1 MSYCSDRLKALKI
14 TEKANKWKALTPDN
28 RTIDFRFFMPDDKD
42 NIDIGY
48 IAPDGYVVQY
58 ETENRKIRD
67 FKRTR
72 LKEPKP
78 GQGKYVQPPETET
91 YAFCTPAI
99 LKAYKDKE
107 KLKTLYIVE
116 GEFKAFALSN
126 FGLPA
131 MGIGGIQNFKDKN
144 KAYIHPFILDVCKV
158 CQVENIEL
166 IHDADAFKMEWKEGQ
181 ELTTRPNDFYSSV
194 NTFNELLKPYDI
206 QLYYAHVVKD
216 SDFKGIDDLL
226 YGVVDQNLVIEEVKS
241 LLAGAKE
248 RKYIL
253 TYQIT
258 GISSFRIKQIF
269 GIDSAQSFYEMNQ
282 SELENREFVY
292 RGEYYFVNGEGKLQ
306 VSWKGEQRNYL
317 RIGVDYYK
325 RVLDIDADGQTE
337 IKIDK
342 WTEKTI
348 RDDFHNSKE
357 FLKNIIKCDAFTN
370 VPENDPDKYQRIIHV
385 EKETV
390 KSVLYNRYEPIYHVP
405 KEGDWRTINKLLH
418 HIFDYRNL
426 DGDPLYEFALDYIQL
441 LYTQPRK
448 HLPILCLVS
457 SERKTGK
464 TTFLRLMKSIF
475 LENMSTLDSQRLI
488 SNFNSMMAGK
498 LVVGVDESFI
508 NMDEKNGAGNKL
520 KMLATNPTIPIEQK
534 GKDAKEIPNFVK
546 LILCS
551 NDESNFVKIDWEENR
566 YAIIKVTSIEG
577 EEDPAMHDIMKAEIP
592 AFLWFLK
599 QRPMYYPEKSRL
611 WFEERVFKTPQLAA
625 IQERTESGLIRNT
638 KDVIRD
644 QFYYQGQE
652 KIRLSLSV
660 IEELVKI
667 QYRFANKLMIR
678 DYLNDKGYR
687 VGPPVSFT
695 YYYSHED
702 KIGITKKDRCY
713 TFDINE
719 FLTPEEVQELKNTN
733 DNELQDKNLTL

>member
-14 TEKANKWKALTPDN
+14 TEKANSYKTVDMDGH
-28 RTIDFRFFMPDDKD
+28 TIDFRFFRADDKD
-42 NIDIGY
+42 NITIGY
-48 IAPDGYVVQY
+48 IAPDGKVIEY
-58 ETENRKIRD
+58 ETENRKTRA
-67 FKRTR
+67 FERTR
-72 LKEPKP
+72 LKEPKGDMKYTQP
-78 GQGKYVQPPETET
+78 GKTET
-91 YAFCTPAI
+91 YPFSTPEI
-99 LKAYKDKE
+99 LKAYKKKE
-107 KLKTLYIVE
+107 KVQTLYIVE

-131 MGIGGIQNFKDKN
+131 FGIGGIQNFRNAKKDD
-144 KAYIHPFILDVCKV
+144 IHPLILDFCKV
-158 CQVENIEL
+158 CQVENIEV
-166 IHDADAFKMEWKEGQ
+166 IHDADALKVEWKEGKDLATR
-181 ELTTRPNDFYSSV
+181 LTAFYSAI
-194 NTFNELLKPYDI
+194 NIFNEFLKPHNI
-206 QLYYAHVVKD
+206 NLYYAHVVKD
-216 SDFKGIDDLL
+216 SDQKGIDDLL
-226 YGVVDQNLVIEEVKS
+226 YCGQSDTKLVIDELTK
-241 LLAGAKE
+241 LTAGSKE

-258 GISSFRIKQIF
+258 GISSFRIQQIF

-292 RGEYYFVNGEGKLQ
+292 RGENYFVNGEGKLQ

-385 EKETV
+385 EKENV

-418 HIFDYRNL
+418 HIFDYKNL

-599 QRPMYYPEKSRL
+599 HRQLYYKEKSRL
-611 WFEERVFKTPQLAA
+611 YFDERIFTTPQLNV
-625 IQERTESGLIRNT
+625 IQARTEGGLARNV
-638 KDVIRD
+638 KDVIRN
-644 QFYYQGQE
+644 QFYLQQTE
-652 KIRLSLSV
+652 SIRLSLAA
-660 IEELVKI
+660 IEELVRLQYKFATKI
-667 QYRFANKLMIR
+667 QIR
-678 DYLNDKGYR
+678 DYLNDKGYKT
-687 VGPPVSFT
+687 GAPTSFT
-695 YYYSHED
+695 YLMYAGD
-702 KIGITKKDRCY
+702 DMGITKKDRCY
-713 TFDINE
+713 TFNMYD
-719 FLTPEEVQELKNTN
+719 FLTAEEMADLQNEKKN
-733 DNELQDKNLTL
+733 

>member
-42 NIDIGY
+42 NIEIGY

-72 LKEPKP
+72 LKESK
-78 GQGKYVQPPETET
+78 GDMKYTQPAKTET
-91 YAFCTPAI
+91 YPFCTPAI

-107 KLKTLYIVE
+107 KVTTLYIVE

-131 MGIGGIQNFKDKN
+131 MGIGGIQNFKDSKKDN
-144 KAYIHPFILDVCKV
+144 IHPFILDVCKV

-166 IHDADAFKMEWKEGQ
+166 IHDADCLTVKWEEGK
-181 ELTTRPNDFYSSV
+181 ELTTRLSNFYSSV
-194 NTFNELLKPYDI
+194 NTFNELLKPHNI

-226 YGVVDQNLVIEEVKS
+226 YSGVVDQKLVIEEVKN

-248 RKYIL
+248 RKYVV

-258 GISSFRIKQIF
+258 GISSYRIQQIF
-269 GIDSAQSFYEMNQ
+269 GLDSKETFFELNKDV
-282 SELENREFVY
+282 LENREFRY
-292 RGEYYFVNGEGKLQ
+292 KGTDYFQNSEGKLIA
-306 VSWKGEQRNYL
+306 SWNGEERNYL
-317 RIGVDYYK
+317 RIGIDYYK
-325 RVLDIDADGQTE
+325 RIVDTDPAGQTE
-337 IKIDK
+337 LRIDK
-342 WTEKTI
+342 WSIDIIKQDFSYNKT
-348 RDDFHNSKE
+348 E
-357 FLKNIIKCDAFTN
+357 FLKCIIKCDAFTN
-370 VPENDPDKYQRIIHV
+370 FPENDPAKYRRIIKT
-385 EKETV
+385 EKDGV
-390 KSVLYNRYEPIYHVP
+390 KSVLYNRYEPIHHVP
-405 KEGDWRTINKLLH
+405 TEGRWDLINKLLH
-418 HIFDYRNL
+418 HIFDYKNL
-426 DGDPLYEFALDYIQL
+426 DGVSLYEFALDYITL

-457 SERKTGK
+457 SQRKTGK
-464 TTFLRLMKSIF
+464 TTFLNLLKSIF
-475 LENMSTLDSQRLI
+475 LENMTTLDSQRLI
-488 SNFNSMMAGK
+488 SNFNGMMAGK
-498 LVVGVDESFI
+498 LIVGVDESFI
-508 NMDEKNGAGNKL
+508 NMDDKNGAGNKL
-520 KMLATNPTIPIEQK
+520 KMLATNQTIPIERK
-534 GKDAKEIPNFVK
+534 GRDAAEIPNYVK

-551 NDESNFVKIDWEENR
+551 NDENNFVKIDWEENR
-566 YAIIKVTSIEG
+566 YAVVKVNTIEG
-577 EEDPAMHDIMKAEIP
+577 DEDPGMLEKMKEEIP

-611 WFEERVFKTPQLAA
+611 WFEERVFETPQLAA

-660 IEELVKI
+660 IEDLVKI

-695 YYYSHED
+695 YYCSHED

-719 FLTPEEVQELKNTN
+719 FLTPEEVQELKNNTN
-733 DNELQDKNLTL
+733 HE